1 MKLEIRQTKRIK
13 TGSPDVF
20 SCEIPA
26 RYVEVYKS
34 IIRANPE
41 QVSVTI
47 GPAKKHRSTG
57 PNSAN
62 AHFNGHVQQIAMQ
75 TRNTFE
81 DVKLYVKRQAFAQGL
96 PFLKRSDGSVVM
108 SLSDGQPLPI
118 SESDMD
124 NLQCGWCID
133 QCHILA
139 ADHGIVLV
147 EE

>member
-13 TGSPDVF
+13 TGKVDVF
-20 SCEIPA
+20 SCEIPI

-34 IIRANPE
+34 IIRANPDM
-41 QVSVTI
+41 VSVTI
-47 GPAKKHRSTG
+47 GPIRKHRSTG

-75 TRNTFE
+75 TGNTFE

-96 PFLKRSDGSVVM
+96 PFLRRADGSVVV
-108 SLSDGQPLPI
+108 SLVDGQPLPI

-124 NLQCGWCID
+124 GIQCGWCID

-139 ADHGIVLV
+139 GELGIALV